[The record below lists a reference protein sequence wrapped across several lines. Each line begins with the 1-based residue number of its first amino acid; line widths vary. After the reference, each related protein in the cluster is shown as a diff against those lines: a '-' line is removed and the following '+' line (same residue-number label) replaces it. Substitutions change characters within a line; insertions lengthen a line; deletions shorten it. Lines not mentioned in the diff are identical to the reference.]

1 MADQN
6 KKQENREV
14 DTRNNIPRKCVNPLS
29 HIKEEDGKVLLTVEM
44 PGVSKENLDIQL
56 SNDELHINATRDDSV
71 EKEGYYLLRERPCA
85 DYRKVF
91 TIDDTIDREKV
102 DAAMDNGV
110 LYLTLYIKESVKPRK
125 IDVKEG

>member
-1 MADQN
+1 MADKNQ
-6 KKQENREV
+6 KQENREV
-14 DTRNNIPRKCVNPLS
+14 DTRKNEPRRCINPLS
-29 HIKEEDGKVLLTVEM
+29 QIKEEDGKVLLTVEM

-56 SNDELHINATRDDSV
+56 NNDELHISATRDDSI
-71 EKEGYYLLRERPCA
+71 EAQGYYLLRERPCA

-102 DAAMDNGV
+102 DATMDNGI

-125 IDVKEG
+125 IEVKTG

>member
-1 MADQN
+1 MADKN

-14 DTRNNIPRKCVNPLS
+14 DTRNNEPRRCINPLS
-29 HIKEEDGKVLLTVEM
+29 QIKEEDGKVLLTVEM

-56 SNDELHINATRDDSV
+56 NNDELHISATRDDNI
-71 EKEGYYLLRERPCA
+71 EAQGYYLLRERPCA
-85 DYRKVF
+85 DYKKVF

-102 DAAMDNGV
+102 DANMDNGI

-125 IDVKEG
+125 IEVKAG